1 MEGEFSPPED
11 VLADILGRLSH
22 RDLALSRQVCSS
34 WRAVVDTRRLLL
46 RHALPHS
53 VRGLFLNYRHHGQH
67 HFFAR
72 PTSTG
77 PRINGEL
84 TFLPFRRGE
93 CTIHDHRNGLILLYS
108 ERGSGGWYVANPATR
123 RWACLPPAEWR
134 WRCAFD
140 PYLVFEPAVSP
151 HYEVCLVPS
160 ERCWRAWND
169 GLDEAAEAVVKEW
182 PPSACVLQVLSS
194 KTGRWEKRTFV
205 REEPSQPR
213 LFDAHENPTKINLP
227 VEPIDDEWELVDQRD
242 GGGRGSIAL
251 APAPDPDDLFRD
263 FSARC
268 PPGEEEVV
276 VLYTTKLRGVRKMF
290 EDCNAVRALFE
301 PPARRLFVHD
311 RYIGGSVVA
320 WQLYPPRWSHSTTT
334 AAGFPST
341 SCHRMILRRRRL
353 SFTENKYQI
362 IKTPTSIEDHCGP
375 QCCLG
380 NSKNGVY
387 YAAIYHNNNL
397 KVWILEESS
406 GQAKWVLKH
415 DINLESTALNALSN
429 YSNENDERWSY
440 VFDGAWNLEDGKDDE
455 NCHNE
460 SLEIDSIDEEK
471 DDKLSDDDFS
481 AKDDTD
487 KVQVVGLLYEESN
500 NDEVHQDDQTFEQDN
515 NGSLYVNTSEEEN
528 TNSEIVGSNIDWNS
542 DDDDVLSVVDEKDE
556 DDRYLGYY
564 LILGFHPYKEVVFL
578 AQFSRKGV
586 AYHLNTSKVQYLGT
600 VRARY
605 TESIEKS
612 FVYTPS
618 MIGELPESSS
628 SG

>member
-205 REEPSQPR
+205 REASEELPDLASAVGSKSVLKEPSQPR

-311 RYIGGSVVA
+311 RYI
-320 WQLYPPRWSHSTTT
+320 
-334 AAGFPST
+334 
-341 SCHRMILRRRRL
+341 
-353 SFTENKYQI
+353 
-362 IKTPTSIEDHCGP
+362 
-375 QCCLG
+375 G